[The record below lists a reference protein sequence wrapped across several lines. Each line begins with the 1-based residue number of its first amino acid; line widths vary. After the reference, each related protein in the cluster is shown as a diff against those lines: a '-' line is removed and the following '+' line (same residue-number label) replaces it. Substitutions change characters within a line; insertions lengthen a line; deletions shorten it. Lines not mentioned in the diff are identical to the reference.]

1 MSTKL
6 EKGTYPEG
14 AGPNDFQC
22 FGPPALHDGDFETC
36 KIADMGSFSQD
47 EKDSNKYY
55 HAAIVKHR
63 TSNNIYVYFEWGRV
77 GATNPQFQFVKCG
90 SDQEAQKE
98 FASQC
103 HSKNDKRGVWQTIA
117 GEKTL
122 TAKPGKDV
130 YLVRQLATRS
140 TGLPDAKTIK
150 YTEDSKKP
158 AAPADDKPAKGAKGA
173 KAKPARQV
181 DNYTSK
187 LLADLMGGTI
197 TYTRGSMAD
206 SSLPTQ
212 TSIERA
218 RNLLTEAQKRLVV
231 VGDNLNDQV
240 ADRDL
245 RDYSSELYRRI
256 PKKKAVGTPDAVWIL
271 NQDNILAWQADL
283 DAFESALM
291 GHNEAESTNNHVDPY
306 QGLPIQMSWVDPKTD
321 LGRFL
326 YFWWPKASANRHYY
340 LKDMKIKNIWQ
351 VERQGDANKLYAAQ
365 DKVLSEL
372 KKKKVEDRPLFQPSE
387 RSDIQDDKQRKVF
400 QDTNTALL
408 FHGTRSVN
416 VTGILNTSFRLP
428 KQLVGVHITGAMFGG
443 GIYFADDWRK
453 SAGYTSIRGSIWSQG
468 SGAVSGREAFMFAC
482 DVVLGEPHIAPGPR
496 GFTGPPNGTHS
507 IFGMGRVHGDFVN
520 KHKHKSSGVENNE
533 WIVFQSQ
540 QTQLRYLAEFSA

>member
-6 EKGTYPEG
+6 EKGTYPENS
-14 AGPNDFQC
+14 GPNDFQC
-22 FGPPALHDGDFETC
+22 FGPPALNDGDFDKC
-36 KIADMGSFSQD
+36 KIADMGSFSQE

-63 TSNNIYVYFEWGRV
+63 TSGSFYVYFEWGRV
-77 GATNPQFQFVKCG
+77 GATNPQYQFVKCG
-90 SDQEAQKE
+90 SEQEAQKE
-98 FASQC
+98 FADQC
-103 HSKNDKRGVWQTIA
+103 HAKNDKRGVWQTIA

-150 YTEDSKKP
+150 YTEDSKKKPDP
-158 AAPADDKPAKGAKGA
+158 AGDTPKAKGGAAVAAAK
-173 KAKPARQV
+173 KV

-212 TSIERA
+212 GSIDRA
-218 RNLLTEAQKRLVV
+218 RNLLQEAQKRLVV
-231 VGDNLNDQV
+231 VGDNLNDQI

-245 RDYSSELYRRI
+245 RDFSGEMYRRI
-256 PKKKAVGTPDAVWIL
+256 PKRKAVGTPDSVWIL

-291 GHNEAESTNNHVDPY
+291 GHAEAESTSNHVDPY
-306 QGLPIQMSWVDPKTD
+306 QGLPINMSWVDPKSE
-321 LGRFL
+321 LGKFL

-340 LKDMKIKNIWQ
+340 LKEMKIKNIWK
-351 VERQGDANKLYAAQ
+351 VERHGDDSKLTSAQ
-365 DKVLSEL
+365 DKVLNEL
-372 KKKKVEDRPLFQPSE
+372 KKTKVEDRPLFQPSE
-387 RSDIQDDKQRKVF
+387 RMDVEDERQRKVYA
-400 QDTNTALL
+400 DTNTALL

-428 KQLVGVHITGAMFGG
+428 KQLVGVQITGAMFGG

-453 SAGYTSIRGSIWSQG
+453 SAGYTSLRGSVWSQG
-468 SGAVSGREAFMFAC
+468 SGAVAGREAFMFAC
-482 DVVLGEPHIAPGPR
+482 DVVLGQPHIAPGPR
-496 GFTGPPNGTHS
+496 GFTGPPNNNHS
-507 IFGMGRVHGDFVN
+507 IFGMGRVHGDFVA
-520 KHKHKSSGVENNE
+520 KHKNKSSGVENNE

-540 QTQLRYLAEFSA
+540 QTQLRYLAEFAA